1 MMDIVFLTAVLRME
15 NLPYIARNIVKT
27 FENEKELRPVWV
39 LCIDKYNSNYTQL
52 DLKRLEVYLL
62 ENNIEYHI
70 FFEGEEG
77 KENYGGTL
85 MNEPL
90 KKLKETKYQSINPF
104 VIVLDDDNI
113 LSGNFLK
120 FIHDNCMDNEFTWWL
135 NMLDECGTQRFARK
149 CDRLAY
155 VPSPSG
161 KYNIIH
167 RCSTFDPS
175 QMLFRLDTLLCLGG
189 FGRTYSYDFEMMNK
203 FYNNVYDVDRRLHL
217 QGDLTPIS
225 PNIEFYISCFHN
237 GLVTP
242 DMIDKTINDINDNNF
257 SYEDSYLRVHVGKN
271 MYTIQVPAKELIPL
285 LEKYKK
291 TVEL

>member
-1 MMDIVFLTAVLRME
+1 MIMNKYGELLNLGFRFDHSATERGYISRKIDYKIV
-15 NLPYIARNIVKT
+15 PYIGRFGIGVKVIFPRSDT
-27 FENEKELRPVWV
+27 
-39 LCIDKYNSNYTQL
+39 TQY
-52 DLKRLEVYLL
+52 V
-62 ENNIEYHI
+62 NIEYHI
-70 FFEGEEG
+70 FLEGEKG

-90 KKLKETKYQSINPF
+90 KKLKETKYKSINPF

-113 LSGNFLK
+113 LSDNFLK
-120 FIHDNCMDNEFTWWL
+120 FIHENCMNNEFTWWL

-155 VPSPSG
+155 VPSSSG

-189 FGRTYSYDFEMMNK
+189 FGNTRFYDFEMMNN

-217 QGDLTPIS
+217 QGDFTPIL
-225 PNIEFYISCFHN
+225 PNTDLYMSCFHN

-242 DMIDKTINDINDNNF
+242 AMIDKTINDINNNEF
-257 SYEDSYLRVHVGKN
+257 SYEDSYLRIHVGEN